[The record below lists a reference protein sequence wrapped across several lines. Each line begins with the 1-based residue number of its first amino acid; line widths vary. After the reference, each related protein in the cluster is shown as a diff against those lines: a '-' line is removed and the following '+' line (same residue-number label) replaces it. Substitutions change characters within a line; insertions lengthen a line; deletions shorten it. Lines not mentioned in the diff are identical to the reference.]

1 MQSLDVISINLWQI
15 LISLCNLVILFFI
28 LKKFL
33 YKPVKNVV
41 KERENDLKNK
51 YSQAENCI
59 AQAEE
64 IKKEWEKKM
73 QSADECSKMITE
85 EAKKRAENMENTIL
99 TQARFEA
106 EMIKN
111 RAVEE
116 AEAERRKAE
125 VDIKEEISEVSAL
138 MAEKI
143 LSREITLN
151 DQRSIIDDVISKIGD
166 NDE

>member
-15 LISLCNLVILFFI
+15 LISLCNLVILFLI

-41 KERENDLKNK
+41 KEREEDLKNK
-51 YSQAENCI
+51 YSQAENCM
-59 AQAEE
+59 AQAEKT
-64 IKKEWEKKM
+64 KKEWDEKM
-73 QSADECSKMITE
+73 QNVDERSKMIKE
-85 EAKKRAENMENTIL
+85 EAKKRAESLENTIL
-99 TQARFEA
+99 EQARFEA
-106 EMIKN
+106 EMIKK

-125 VDIKEEISEVSAL
+125 ADIKEEISEVSAL

-151 DQRSIIDDVISKIGD
+151 DQRNIIDDVISKIGD
-166 NDE
+166 EDE

>member
-15 LISLCNLVILFFI
+15 LISLCNLVILFLI

-41 KERENDLKNK
+41 KEREEDLKNK
-51 YSQAENCI
+51 YSQAENCM
-59 AQAEE
+59 AQAEKT
-64 IKKEWEKKM
+64 KKEWDEKM
-73 QSADECSKMITE
+73 QNADEHSKMIRE
-85 EAKKRAENMENTIL
+85 EAKKRAESLENTIL
-99 TQARFEA
+99 EQARFEA
-106 EMIKN
+106 EMIKK
-111 RAVEE
+111 RAGEE

-125 VDIKEEISEVSAL
+125 SDIKEEISEVSAL

-151 DQRSIIDDVISKIGD
+151 DQRNIIDDVISKIGD
-166 NDE
+166 EDE

>member
-15 LISLCNLVILFFI
+15 LISLCNLVILFLI

-41 KERENDLKNK
+41 REREEDLKNK
-51 YSQAENCI
+51 YYQAENCME
-59 AQAEE
+59 QAEKT
-64 IKKEWEKKM
+64 KKEWNEKM
-73 QSADECSKMITE
+73 QNADDYSKMIRE
-85 EAKKRAENMENTIL
+85 EAKKRAEDMEKTIL
-99 TQARFEA
+99 EQARLEA

-116 AEAERRKAE
+116 VEAERRKAE
-125 VDIKEEISEVSAL
+125 ADIKEEISEVSAL

-143 LSREITLN
+143 LSREITLK
-151 DQRSIIDDVISKIGD
+151 DQHNIIDDVISKIGD
-166 NDE
+166 KDE

>member
-41 KERENDLKNK
+41 KEREDDLKNK

-64 IKKEWEKKM
+64 TKKEWEEKM